1 MQVPAIICNRWL
13 QKIGPV
19 VLYKL
24 LGWLIFPL
32 PARLHRPID
41 LKTLLN
47 KLLKESEVEV
57 EEEGNP
63 IGQELVFP

>member
-1 MQVPAIICNRWL
+1 MGQWFF
-13 QKIGPV
+13 
-19 VLYKL
+19 YKL
-24 LGWLIFPL
+24 LGWLIFPH
-32 PARLHRPID
+32 PARLQRPID
-41 LKTLLN
+41 LKDSFN

>member
-1 MQVPAIICNRWL
+1 MVFH
-13 QKIGPV
+13 
-19 VLYKL
+19 KL
-24 LGWLIFPL
+24 LGWLIFPH
-32 PARLHRPID
+32 PARLQRSIGQPKD
-41 LKTLLN
+41 SFN

>member
-1 MQVPAIICNRWL
+1 MEIDKRSNLGCSE
-13 QKIGPV
+13 
-19 VLYKL
+19 L
-24 LGWLIFPL
+24 LSWLIFPH

-41 LKTLLN
+41 LKTFN

-63 IGQELVFP
+63 IGQELVFS